1 MLWPTGRI
9 SVNGYSPLSQLMH
22 SAVSGARSSSS
33 TIKTVVHLANGW
45 SGSAVASFYNQIFIA
60 GEFAIADGEFL
71 VIQFFVNTDV
81 SKWTLWV

>member
-1 MLWPTGRI
+1 
-9 SVNGYSPLSQLMH
+9 MH

-71 VIQFFVNTDV
+71 VIQ
-81 SKWTLWV
+81 